1 MMFATSHPV
10 LRRNVY
16 APAGRTLER
25 LIGDAMAEGR
35 SASPQYKQDDTAFHL
50 TLDVPGVSREQLA
63 ITIEDAVV
71 RIQSREGAPRHY
83 RAAYELPADIDATQ
97 SEAKLENGVLTLKLF
112 KKVPVNSAIEI
123 AVQ

>member
-16 APAGRTLER
+16 APAGRALER

-35 SASPQYKQDDTAFHL
+35 NASPQYKQDDTAFHL
-50 TLDVPGVSREQLA
+50 TLDMPGVSREQLA

>member
-16 APAGRTLER
+16 APAGRALER
-25 LIGDAMAEGR
+25 LIGDAMAESR
-35 SASPQYKQDDTAFHL
+35 NASPQYKQDDTAFHL
-50 TLDVPGVSREQLA
+50 TLDMPGVSREQLA

-97 SEAKLENGVLTLKLF
+97 SEAKLENGVLTLNLF